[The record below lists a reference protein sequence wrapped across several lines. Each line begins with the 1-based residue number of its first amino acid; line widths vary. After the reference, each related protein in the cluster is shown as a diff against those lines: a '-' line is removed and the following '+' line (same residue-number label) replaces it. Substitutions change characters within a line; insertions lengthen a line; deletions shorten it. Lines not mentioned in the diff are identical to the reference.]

1 MRARKQIPAKTI
13 RGGFTLVELLVVIAI
28 IGILAGLLLP
38 ALARA
43 KMKARQIQCV
53 ADLKQVGIGFHVF
66 LHDHNSLFPM
76 EASTNDGGTLEYVL
90 SSYLIPGQF
99 YFQYRHFQ
107 ALSNELTMPKLLAC
121 PSDRDRIVAS
131 NFQNFDNVNISYFV
145 GANADYSL
153 PNSMLAGDRNVT
165 NGYGGGQTIVR
176 LGNGSGVYWT
186 GDMHQFR
193 GNILFADGRV
203 EELSTAGLALAS
215 YGAPSMMDLVT
226 PSLKSPSGTPPSAPA
241 LDPPPNL
248 PAPPMP
254 PKSTRTAG
262 SASAPSPGGSYAAPG
277 SMSPRSAAERS
288 PSRAGSS
295 MQSTGTMDSGS
306 NASNK
311 LARARPIRTNAVPA
325 TNTSPAVL
333 AETPVEAVHRH
344 GHLPWW
350 FWLWLVLLVL
360 GAEGTRRYYLRLRK
374 EQKNRN
380 PWSRSSL
387 GR

>member
-1 MRARKQIPAKTI
+1 MQRPKKIAVKTR
-13 RGGFTLVELLVVIAI
+13 RGAFTLVELLVVIAI

-43 KMKARQIQCV
+43 KMKAQQIQCV
-53 ADLKQVGIGFHVF
+53 ANLKQIGTGFHIF

-76 EASTNDGGTLEYVL
+76 EVSTNDGGTLEFVL

-99 YFQYRHFQ
+99 YFQYRHLQ
-107 ALSNELTMPKLLAC
+107 ALSNELTTPKLVVC
-121 PSDRDRIVAS
+121 PSDRDRVLAS

-165 NGYGGGQTIVR
+165 NSYGGGQTILR

-186 GDMHQFR
+186 GDLHQFR

-215 YGAPSMMDLVT
+215 YGAPPVMDLVT
-226 PSLKSPSGTPPSAPA
+226 PSVKNSGGTPSSAPP

-248 PAPPMP
+248 PGQPPP
-254 PKSTRTAG
+254 PKSTRAAG
-262 SASAPSPGGSYAAPG
+262 SSSASSSGGGYAAPG
-277 SMSPRSAAERS
+277 SMSSASAAGRS
-288 PSRAGSS
+288 SSRAGSS
-295 MQSTGTMDSGS
+295 TQSTSAMDSGS
-306 NASNK
+306 NPSNK
-311 LARARPIRTNAVPA
+311 LAKATVVLTNAVPA
-325 TNTSPAVL
+325 TNAPPAVL
-333 AETPVEAVHRH
+333 AETPTDPIHRN
-344 GHLPWW
+344 GHLAWW
-350 FWLWLVLLVL
+350 FWLWLLLLVL